1 MLLNKQQTT
10 AVIGGSKPHKTKEVR
25 RNATKQN
32 QSICRCLSYHGTGRK
47 EMAKMISVLVMIIAS
62 AVNMVERCKRKNH
75 DRSGASAELAKTRKR
90 FTFSKIDHGHCM
102 QH

>member
-1 MLLNKQQTT
+1 VAPN
-10 AVIGGSKPHKTKEVR
+10 H
-25 RNATKQN
+25 TKQKRYDEMQQNRSN
-32 QSICRCLSYHGTGRK
+32 QSAVASAIMKQVERD
-47 EMAKMISVLVMIIAS
+47 AKMISVLVMIIAS

-90 FTFSKIDHGHCM
+90 FTFSKTDHGHCM